1 MSGNSPLHPY
11 TGAHLGD
18 VQNPDDLWSPPLV
31 GALAVLAVLPWLV
44 KGVLRQMKHRF
55 KGS

>member
-1 MSGNSPLHPY
+1 
-11 TGAHLGD
+11 
-18 VQNPDDLWSPPLV
+18 LV

-44 KGVLRQMKHRF
+44 KGVVRQMKHWL